1 MCGLFGYT
9 PIEKSELERARGALD
24 TLFHR
29 GPDQWGEW
37 FDDRIYIGH
46 RRLSILDL
54 SEQGRQPMVDERGDV
69 VIAVNGEIYNYLDLK
84 KELSGRRRFKSQSDS
99 EVLLHGYREWGIE
112 GLLGKIDG
120 MYAFSIFDAARQ
132 KLFLARDRVG
142 IKPLYYAVIGGA
154 VAWASELKAIEK
166 FFCDDVLVIDE
177 TSLFDFLTYLYVPAP
192 KTLYRN
198 VYKLEPAHYLE
209 IECRSR
215 AVRKHRYWSLGVEE
229 RSISPE
235 RAGETLRALVAK
247 SVREQMMSDVPV
259 GFFLSGGMD
268 SSSVTA
274 EASRISKEIRT
285 YSIGFD
291 DERHDETG
299 YAEIVASYFHTRHEK
314 RILDRASAMALF
326 DRLKEWYDEPFA
338 DTSAF
343 PTFLVSKFAKEGS
356 TVALTG
362 DGGDEV
368 FGGYR
373 WYARFK
379 KMKARRWPCSERLR
393 PMTSAIR
400 SELGAGRMGKLAEK
414 IEFNFIL
421 NDFELYTKLLGGLL
435 KDEKRRY
442 ALLWN
447 IPTDYDDYWHFRKY
461 YREELPL
468 LTRLQYLDLHTYLPD
483 DILTKVDRVSM
494 AVSLEARVPLLSREI
509 IEFTFSIPEETRYLN
524 GELKGLMKRAYR
536 GILPDEI
543 IRRRKKGFSV
553 PSRSWAKDS
562 WIGAETPQEYIL
574 KTLFAREVGWK

>member
-1 MCGLFGYT
+1 M
-9 PIEKSELERARGALD
+9 A
-24 TLFHR
+24 
-29 GPDQWGEW
+29 
-37 FDDRIYIGH
+37 
-46 RRLSILDL
+46 
-54 SEQGRQPMVDERGDV
+54 DERGNV
-69 VIAVNGEIYNYLDLK
+69 IIAVNGEIYNYLELK
-84 KELSGRRRFKSQSDS
+84 KELSGEYTFKSQSDS
-99 EVLLHGYREWGIE
+99 EVLLHGYQKWGIE
-112 GLLGKIDG
+112 GLLEKIDG
-120 MYAFSIFDAARQ
+120 MYAFSIFDNARQ

-142 IKPLYYAVIGGA
+142 IKPLYYAVIGKT

-166 FFCDDVLVIDE
+166 FFSHDVLVTDE
-177 TSLFDFLTYLYVPAP
+177 TSLYDFLTYLYVPAP

-198 VYKLEPAHYLE
+198 VFKLEPAHY
-209 IECRSR
+209 IEVECHSGGIT
-215 AVRKHRYWSLGVEE
+215 KHRYWSLVVEE
-229 RSISPE
+229 RPIPPDQ
-235 RAGETLRALVAK
+235 AAETLRKLVAK

-274 EASRISKEIRT
+274 EASGISSQIRT

-291 DERHDETG
+291 QEGHDETRF
-299 YAEIVASYFHTRHEK
+299 AEIVARHFHTRHEK
-314 RILDRASAMALF
+314 RTLDRASAMALF
-326 DRLKEWYDEPFA
+326 DRLKGWYDEPFA

-379 KMKARRWPCSERLR
+379 KIKARRWPYSERLR
-393 PMTSAIR
+393 PMVSAIR
-400 SELGAGRMGKLAEK
+400 NRLGAGRMGKLAEK
-414 IEFNFIL
+414 LQFNFFL
-421 NDFELYTKLLGGLL
+421 DDLELYTKLLGGLL
-435 KDEKRRY
+435 KDEKKRY

-447 IPTDYDDYWHFRKY
+447 IPPDYDDYWHFRKY
-461 YREELPL
+461 YREALPL

-494 AVSLEARVPLLSREI
+494 AVSLEARVPLLSKEI
-509 IEFTFSIPEETRYLN
+509 IEFAFSVPEETRYLN

-543 IRRRKKGFSV
+543 IRRDKKGFSI
-553 PSRSWAKDS
+553 PSGGWAKES
-562 WIGAETPQEYIL
+562 WIGARTPQEYIL
-574 KTLFAREVGWK
+574 ETLFAQKVGQKP